1 LARWIERPFRPQ
13 GQDPRAVLL
22 AAMTDFGGSA
32 LAARAVAFY
41 DDPRQ
46 FEAFLDGLRLEAP
59 WTEHARAPIPA
70 ELAFEIFFVLLLEN
84 KYLGYIG
91 WDAGA
96 DQILEA
102 YDRLFARA
110 GLAKF
115 TDAER
120 QEARR
125 ICSRCRQRGDPL
137 LLLFDHLAAAAKAR
151 GREIVHLN
159 MGQADQFPALLP
171 PEAYRRWT
179 RWNSPKFGKRFPV
192 IP

>member
-91 WDAGA
+91 WDAV
-96 DQILEA
+96 QIR
-102 YDRLFARA
+102 YSRPTI
-110 GLAKF
+110 GSS
-115 TDAER
+115 
-120 QEARR
+120 QELGSPS
-125 ICSRCRQRGDPL
+125 SRTL
-137 LLLFDHLAAAAKAR
+137 
-151 GREIVHLN
+151 
-159 MGQADQFPALLP
+159 
-171 PEAYRRWT
+171 
-179 RWNSPKFGKRFPV
+179 SGKRLDV
-192 IP
+192 SASVAGSAAILS